1 MTFKTLQII
10 IEIYDGL
17 IKKCKVFDYM
27 YFILFFPTL
36 LSGPIDRSRRFD
48 EDLYHPM
55 PKEEYLEVAG
65 AGFIRLTLGIT
76 YKFVFASAFYQGITY
91 IGNGHYWFSNIVYM
105 YCYGLYL
112 FFDFAGYGHMA
123 CGASHI
129 FGIMTPRAFNVPFRS
144 IDIREFWD
152 RWNITLS
159 HWLRDFVFSRF
170 MMASF
175 RYHWFSS
182 KLVGACIGLM
192 LNMLIMG
199 AWHGLN
205 WSYILYGAYHG
216 VLLCA
221 NEVYQK
227 KSKFYKKNKKKRW
240 YRITSWFI
248 TFNLVMF
255 GFFIFS
261 GKFLTL
267 F

>member
-1 MTFKTLQII
+1 
-10 IEIYDGL
+10 
-17 IKKCKVFDYM
+17 
-27 YFILFFPTL
+27 
-36 LSGPIDRSRRFD
+36 
-48 EDLYHPM
+48 
-55 PKEEYLEVAG
+55 
-65 AGFIRLTLGIT
+65 
-76 YKFVFASAFYQGITY
+76 
-91 IGNGHYWFSNIVYM
+91 
-105 YCYGLYL
+105 
-112 FFDFAGYGHMA
+112 
-123 CGASHI
+123 
-129 FGIMTPRAFNVPFRS
+129 
-144 IDIREFWD
+144 
-152 RWNITLS
+152 
-159 HWLRDFVFSRF
+159 
-170 MMASF
+170 
-175 RYHWFSS
+175 
-182 KLVGACIGLM
+182 M